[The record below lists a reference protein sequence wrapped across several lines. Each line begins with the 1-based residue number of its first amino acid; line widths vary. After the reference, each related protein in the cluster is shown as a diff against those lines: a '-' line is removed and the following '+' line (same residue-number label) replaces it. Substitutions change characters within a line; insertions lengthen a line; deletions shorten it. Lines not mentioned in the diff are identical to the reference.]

1 MSRHRAIIGL
11 LLVLAVGRSA
21 CWGADISP
29 RQRLAAQYLRSA
41 MSLMEARTIS
51 VKAIEGA
58 VFLVQLATDLD
69 PDNAE
74 LWRALL
80 EMIDSQ
86 DRPEDDELRRTVLE
100 NLVRLD
106 PADDV
111 VRLRQ
116 ISASLAQHQ
125 TIKARID
132 AYQQL
137 LWTSKPAQ
145 LGPAITSRLA
155 FDLAMLLSRDD
166 DVQGYAKWL
175 GEAAAADPSNR
186 SAVAAAT
193 GFFRLNVHDAFAEA
207 ELLTSLMLADPTDVV
222 TETALA
228 QLLLDHGA
236 YAAAD
241 RIYRVTER
249 TYDVS
254 GSYSPDGMLADRAV
268 AQWGRGKVQDA
279 LDTVRVR
286 QGQADAVYRRSIRQ
300 QNPEMTRLELAR
312 LHSPVAA
319 TLATIR
325 AAIHNRLGDDDQVE
339 SSMRGVRG
347 AFAAEIDRLRA
358 TEDIDPKV
366 VADRLRQAAW
376 VFLWLGG
383 NVDDAVGFLD
393 AAKEVVVSDEGLDQ
407 TTQARF
413 DGWLA
418 MRRGEVDQAI
428 ALLEPVAEDDVPA
441 ALGLALAHLKKG
453 ERREGARGLLRVARA
468 QPGSLIGV
476 WAGDLLAELIGR
488 RLKPAEL
495 DPLAT
500 QLKALIDSV
509 PLVFDRFPDE
519 PTRAVSL
526 RIVPAKDTFDPYE
539 PIIVNL
545 HITNHSPFPLAIDS
559 GGPIRSRVIL
569 IPTIQIPR
577 DLRYGQLTPIVVDI
591 DRRLRLEPRQTLVIP
606 VDLRR
611 SQIGDLLNNAHP
623 LRGALLRIRAVLNFW
638 VPKQGVIRPALL
650 GSEIEIQ
657 QPIRVNGVRLT
668 QGWLENAI
676 GVAIDPD
683 TADDLA
689 TMALLSRLVP
699 GVAPG
704 QVNPN
709 LVELVGDSVQ
719 ALAEGYAK
727 LDSIS
732 QAWLLGVVPRIN
744 VIQPMLAMARK
755 SDDKYVQISYLLFQV
770 EDPADPML
778 DAGKRSDDPDVKYA
792 AEFLELA
799 MKRAAAARANQ

>member
-11 LLVLAVGRSA
+11 LLVLAIGRSA
-21 CWGADISP
+21 CWGADVSP

-41 MSLMEARTIS
+41 MSLMETGPVSI
-51 VKAIEGA
+51 KGMEGA
-58 VFLVQLATDLD
+58 VFLVRLGTDLD
-69 PDNAE
+69 PDDAE

-80 EMIDSQ
+80 ELIDLQ
-86 DRPEDDELRRTVLE
+86 DRLEDDELRRTVLE

-111 VRLRQ
+111 VQLRQ

-132 AYQQL
+132 AYQRL
-137 LWTSKPAQ
+137 LSASNPAQ
-145 LGPAITSRLA
+145 LGPAVTSRLA

-175 GEAAAADPSNR
+175 GEAVAADPSNR
-186 SAVAAAT
+186 AAAAAAT
-193 GFFRLNVHDAFAEA
+193 GFFRLNVQDAFAEA

-222 TETALA
+222 TKTTLA

-249 TYDVS
+249 TYEA
-254 GSYSPDGMLADRAV
+254 GESYSPDGMLADRAV
-268 AQWGRGKVQDA
+268 AQWGRGKVKDA
-279 LDTVRVR
+279 LQTVRVR
-286 QGQADAVYRRSIRQ
+286 QDQADAVYRRSMKQ
-300 QNPEMTRLELAR
+300 QNPELTRLELAR
-312 LHSPVAA
+312 LRAPVAV

-325 AAIHNRLGDDDQVE
+325 AAIHNRLGGDQVE

-347 AFAAEIDRLRA
+347 AYAAEFDRLRA
-358 TEDIDPKV
+358 AKNIDPRV
-366 VADRLRQAAW
+366 VADRLQQAAW

-383 NVDDAVGFLD
+383 NVDDVVGFLD
-393 AAKEVVVSDEGLDQ
+393 AAKEVLGEEGLSE
-407 TTQARF
+407 TAQARF

-428 ALLEPVAEDDVPA
+428 VLLEPVAEDDVPA
-441 ALGLALAHLKKG
+441 ALGLALAYLKKG
-453 ERREGARGLLRVARA
+453 ERRDGARGLLRVVRA

-476 WAGDLLAELIGR
+476 WASDVLGELIGR

-509 PLVFDRFPDE
+509 PLVYDRFPDQ
-519 PTRAVSL
+519 PTLAVSL

-545 HITNHSPFPLAIDS
+545 LITNHAPFPLAIDS
-559 GGPIRSRVIL
+559 GGPIRPRVIL

-577 DLRYGQLTPIVVDI
+577 DLRFNQLTPIVVDI

-611 SQIGDLLNNAHP
+611 SHIDEVLNKAHP
-623 LRGALLRIRAVLNFW
+623 LRGALLKFRAVLNFW
-638 VPKQGVIRPALL
+638 VPQQGVIRPGLL
-650 GSEIEIQ
+650 GSEIETQ
-657 QPIRVNGVRLT
+657 HPIRVDGVRLT
-668 QGWLENAI
+668 QSWLEYAI
-676 GVAIDPD
+676 GVAIAPD
-683 TADDLA
+683 TADDLV
-689 TMALLSRLVP
+689 TMALLSQLAV
-699 GVAPG
+699 GVAPV
-704 QVNPN
+704 QVSAD
-709 LVELVGDSVQ
+709 LVQLVGESVQ

-727 LDSIS
+727 LDPIS

-755 SDDKYVQISYLLFQV
+755 SDDKYVQISYLLFHV

>member
-1 MSRHRAIIGL
+1 MSPHRAIIGL

-21 CWGADISP
+21 CWGADVSP
-29 RQRLAAQYLRSA
+29 KQRLAAQYLRSA
-41 MSLMEARTIS
+41 MSVMEARS
-51 VKAIEGA
+51 VTVLGLEGA
-58 VFLVQLATDLD
+58 VFLVQRATDLD

-80 EMIDSQ
+80 ELIDLQ
-86 DRPEDDELRRTVLE
+86 DRPEDDELRRTLLE

-106 PADDV
+106 PEDDV

-125 TIKARID
+125 TIKERID
-132 AYQQL
+132 AYQRL
-137 LWTSKPAQ
+137 LSMPNPTQ

-155 FDLAMLLSRDD
+155 FDLAMLFSRDD

-175 GEAAAADPSNR
+175 GEAVAADPSNR
-186 SAVAAAT
+186 SAAAAAT
-193 GFFRLNVHDAFAEA
+193 GFFRLNVQDAFAEA

-222 TETALA
+222 TKTTLA

-249 TYDVS
+249 TYEAG
-254 GSYSPDGMLADRAV
+254 GSLSPDGMLADRAV
-268 AQWGRGKVQDA
+268 AQWGRGKVQAA
-279 LDTVRVR
+279 LQTIRVR
-286 QGQADAVYRRSIRQ
+286 QGQSDAVYRRSMQQ
-300 QNPEMTRLELAR
+300 QNPELTRLELAR
-312 LHSPVAA
+312 LHAPVAA

-325 AAIHNRLGDDDQVE
+325 AAIHNRLGDDQVE

-347 AFAAEIDRLRA
+347 AYAAEIERLRA
-358 TEDIDPKV
+358 AEDIDPRE

-376 VFLWLGG
+376 VFVWLGG
-383 NVDDAVGFLD
+383 NVDDVVGFLD
-393 AAKEVVVSDEGLDQ
+393 AAKQVPGDEGLSQ
-407 TTQARF
+407 TAQARF

-428 ALLEPVAEDDVPA
+428 VLLEPVAEDDVPA

-453 ERREGARGLLRVARA
+453 ERRDGARGLLRVARA

-476 WAGDLLAELIGR
+476 WASDVLGELIGR
-488 RLKPAEL
+488 RLQPAEL
-495 DPLAT
+495 DPLAP

-509 PLVFDRFPDE
+509 PLVYDRFPDE
-519 PTRAVSL
+519 PTLAVSL

-545 HITNHSPFPLAIDS
+545 LITNHAPFPLAIDS
-559 GGPIRSRVIL
+559 GGPIRPRVIL
-569 IPTIQIPR
+569 IPTIQITR
-577 DLRYGQLTPIVVDI
+577 DLRFSQIAPIVVDI
-591 DRRLRLEPRQTLVIP
+591 DRRLRLEPRQTLVVP

-611 SQIGDLLNNAHP
+611 SHIDELLNKAHP
-623 LRGALLRIRAVLNFW
+623 LRGALLKIRAVLNFW
-638 VPKQGVIRPALL
+638 VPKQGVIRAGLL

-657 QPIRVNGVRLT
+657 RPIRVNGARLT
-668 QGWLENAI
+668 QGWVEYAI

-683 TADDLA
+683 DPDDLA
-689 TMALLSRLVP
+689 TMALLSWLAPGLVP
-699 GVAPG
+699 EQISADLI
-704 QVNPN
+704 Q
-709 LVELVGDSVQ
+709 LVRDSAQ

-727 LDSIS
+727 LDPIS

-744 VIQPMLAMARK
+744 VIEPVLAMARK
-755 SDDKYVQISYLLFQV
+755 STDKYVQISYLLFHV
-770 EDPADPML
+770 VDPADPML
-778 DAGKRSDDPDVKYA
+778 DAAKRSDDPDVKYA
-792 AEFLELA
+792 AEFLESA
-799 MKRAAAARANQ
+799 MSRAAAARDNQ